1 MNSFNDEL
9 KTAIR
14 RNMLLGM
21 WAAEKLGLV
30 EENAE
35 TYAKDLAVGTL
46 DAERSDVFGRI
57 RKDFDLAG
65 IVQSDEQI
73 LRVMEAFTLQASA
86 TSADG
91 TRRQPRWRSCDAQAQ
106 AHVAMRLMELAAVV
120 VRLTQARSA
129 YGTSRPSP

>member
-1 MNSFNDEL
+1 MNSFDDEL

-30 EENAE
+30 GEKAE

-65 IVQSDEQI
+65 VVQSNEQI
-73 LRVMEAFTLQASA
+73 LRVMEDFTLRASA
-86 TSADG
+86 QVPTARGGSL
-91 TRRQPRWRSCDAQAQ
+91 DA
-106 AHVAMRLMELAAVV
+106 AAVMLK
-120 VRLTQARSA
+120 RKLTSQ
-129 YGTSRPSP
+129 